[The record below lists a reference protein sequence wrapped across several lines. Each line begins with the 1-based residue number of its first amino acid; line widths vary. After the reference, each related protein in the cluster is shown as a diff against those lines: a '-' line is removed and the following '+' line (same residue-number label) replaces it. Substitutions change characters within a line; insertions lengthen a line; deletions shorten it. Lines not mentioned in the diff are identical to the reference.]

1 MAFLSPYT
9 VQIFL
14 EEAVVMN
21 FYVKANENSSYIFLF
36 DIIVEKPVMTIYT
49 KRINQHFPTQFDWVF
64 YYAQRHEEEV
74 FFFFPFLLTKI
85 KTQAHITLTLYI

>member
-14 EEAVVMN
+14 EEAIVMN

-36 DIIVEKPVMTIYT
+36 DIIVKKPVMAIYT
-49 KRINQHFPTQFDWVF
+49 KRINQHIF
-64 YYAQRHEEEV
+64 YAVRLG
-74 FFFFPFLLTKI
+74 FLLRV
-85 KTQAHITLTLYI
+85 KTRGRNAFFLSSPVD